1 MGKKAKW
8 GLALV
13 VAALLA
19 VLGYVA
25 AGPWLAIN
33 GIRKITASG
42 NVAELWRFVDFDQ
55 LRASVGP
62 QIRERIARQLLER
75 VGSSEQPQTLAQ
87 VTELI
92 GKRPIDAL
100 SSPEG
105 IQHLLRNNILTPTPA
120 PSAAGSGAAA
130 NATRPPSDPLKDAVT
145 HFESASLFTATV
157 PNADGKPLVF
167 EFRRDGLSWKLTG
180 LRLPES

>member
-13 VAALLA
+13 VVALLA
-19 VLGYVA
+19 TLGYVV
-25 AGPWLAIN
+25 AGPWLAIS
-33 GIRKITASG
+33 GIRKVAASG

-55 LRASVGP
+55 LRASLGP
-62 QIRERIARQLLER
+62 QIRERIARQLLAR
-75 VGSSEQPQTLAQ
+75 AGSRESPQALAR
-87 VTELI
+87 VTEMI
-92 GKRPIDAL
+92 SQRPIEVLA
-100 SSPEG
+100 SPEG
-105 IQHLLRNNILTPTPA
+105 IQHLLRNNILAPA
-120 PSAAGSGAAA
+120 RNAPEAGPAAVL
-130 NATRPPSDPLKDAVT
+130 PPSDPLKDAVT
-145 HFESASLFTATV
+145 RFESASLFTATV

>member
-13 VAALLA
+13 VVALLA
-19 VLGYVA
+19 VLGYVV

-33 GIRKITASG
+33 GIRRITASG

-105 IQHLLRNNILTPTPA
+105 IQHLLRNNILTPAASPA
-120 PSAAGSGAAA
+120 GGSAAA